1 MTFSIVAGGGTAYG
15 VAVASKFLAVGS
27 VVPAAVPGIGA
38 VATQSFAK
46 VSYKADSLALLRAGA
61 SASDVVARI
70 TDADPLRET
79 RQVGV
84 VGDGGAATFTGA
96 DCSDWAGG
104 ATGGNDT
111 DGWYAVQGNILVGPQ
126 VVQAMEQAWLAST
139 NLPLSRRLLAALLA
153 GDAAGG
159 DRRGRQS
166 AALYVVDESAGYDGS
181 GIVVDLRVDEHDDA
195 ASELARLVEL
205 NDLYFGSPE
214 DVQPLQGPLADEVRE
229 RLGRLGYRGE
239 LDAALGEWAGVENY
253 EMRLAPDG
261 IDARVLSQL
270 RAATGG

>member
-1 MTFSIVAGGGTAYG
+1 
-15 VAVASKFLAVGS
+15 
-27 VVPAAVPGIGA
+27 
-38 VATQSFAK
+38 
-46 VSYKADSLALLRAGA
+46 
-61 SASDVVARI
+61 
-70 TDADPLRET
+70 
-79 RQVGV
+79 
-84 VGDGGAATFTGA
+84 
-96 DCSDWAGG
+96 
-104 ATGGNDT
+104 
-111 DGWYAVQGNILVGPQ
+111 
-126 VVQAMEQAWLAST
+126 MEQAWLAST

-229 RLGRLGYRGE
+229 RLGKLGYRGE

-253 EMRLAPDG
+253 EMRLTPDG
-261 IDARVLSQL
+261 IDARVLAQL